1 MSVDHEANE
10 RSTIDVLDRLLYK
23 GIIVDVWLRA
33 ADGGIDLT
41 SAPVQ
46 LTIEGPERS
55 IEEQLRKV
63 RRRIEQRAF
72 APPHPQRRAE
82 DRIRE
87 ELHDA
92 QARTIEAESTA

>member
-1 MSVDHEANE
+1 MSVEHEAND

-33 ADGGIDLT
+33 ADAGIDLT

-46 LTIEGPERS
+46 LIIEGPERS
-55 IEEQLRKV
+55 IEEQLRQI
-63 RRRIEQRAF
+63 RRRIEQRGLAS
-72 APPHPQRRAE
+72 PHPQRRAE

-92 QARTIEAESTA
+92 QARTVFAESAT